1 MRVIDCQCG
10 TTIAAANDDE
20 LARRI
25 RAHMEEDHPGEE
37 LSEEE
42 LDDLVARR
50 AYDASDA

>member
-10 TTIAAANDDE
+10 TTIAAPSDDE
-20 LARRI
+20 LARRV
-25 RAHMEEDHPGEE
+25 RAHMEEDHPGDE

-42 LDDLVARR
+42 LEALVAAR